1 MKPLDP
7 GRQAKTALSKIRV
20 LLIED
25 KSWFR
30 SYVVPSLN
38 GNGFEVVGEAASRE
52 AAEDYIAS
60 LTYDLALVDIELDDM
75 DTTGLSLVPLIRQA
89 NPQARIAVF
98 SGYLDPQSDLVRRA
112 RSQEL
117 SVDGIL
123 RKSMDVDEVHRVL
136 KAIVENPGMVWID
149 PTLRRALPSRAV
161 QNMTAQEL
169 AFLRDY
175 ARRPLERKNW
185 VVVTGRSARDFD
197 NRMAS
202 IKRKILDSELF
213 PEGYTRT
220 ELSNLEVYEW
230 ARKRGLH
237 FE

>member
-1 MKPLDP
+1 MKPTDSARP
-7 GRQAKTALSKIRV
+7 AKVPQEKIRV

-38 GNGFEVVGEAASRE
+38 SNGFEVVAEAADGDTAE
-52 AAEDYIAS
+52 AYIAS
-60 LTYDLALVDIELDDM
+60 LTYDLALVDIELNDM
-75 DTTGLSLVPLIRQA
+75 DTTGLSLIPLIRQA
-89 NPQARIAVF
+89 NPRARIAVF
-98 SGYLDPQSDLVRRA
+98 SGYLDPQSDLVRRV

-123 RKSMDVDEVHRVL
+123 RKSMDVNEVHRAL
-136 KAIVENPGMVWID
+136 RAIVENPGIVWID
-149 PTLRRALPSRAV
+149 PTLRRALPSKAV
-161 QNMTAQEL
+161 QKMTAHEL

-175 ARRPLERKNW
+175 ARRPLERKIW
-185 VVVTGRSARDFD
+185 AAVTGRSPRDFD

-202 IKRKILDSELF
+202 IKRKILVCDLY
-213 PEGYTRT
+213 PEGDTRT

>member
-1 MKPLDP
+1 MKPADS
-7 GRQAKTALSKIRV
+7 GRSTKVTSGKIRV

-38 GNGFEVVGEAASRE
+38 DNGFEVVAEAPSGET
-52 AAEDYIAS
+52 AEEYIAS
-60 LTYDLALVDIELDDM
+60 LAYDLALVDIELDDM
-75 DTTGLSLVPLIRQA
+75 DTTGLSLIPLIRHA

-123 RKSMDVDEVHRVL
+123 RKSMDVDEVHRAL
-136 KAIVENPGMVWID
+136 KAIVENPGVVWID
-149 PTLRRALPSRAV
+149 PTLRRALPSKAV
-161 QNMTAQEL
+161 QKMTAQEL

-185 VVVTGRSARDFD
+185 VAVTGRSARDFD

-202 IKRKILDSELF
+202 IKRKILDFDLF
-213 PEGYTRT
+213 PEGNTRT